1 MTVLVEMLNWKDDI
15 ACGLVVAPISFALT
29 ARRPLLIW
37 SRPFQGR
44 DDVSHAPSRIS
55 DVTIAPGREQVCEV
69 FDIKSLLVFCRWPLP
84 RFLVARGRL
93 KTLPQP
99 NANRYDEW
107 TMRFSSIVVVVPFP
121 WSSLLIIAVVTFMA
135 MTMIIIIIIII
146 NVKWCREHNQTSIQ
160 VSLGSSSVVLNNTA
174 QLKRL

>member
-1 MTVLVEMLNWKDDI
+1 MISLVVS
-15 ACGLVVAPISFALT
+15 CGLVVAPISFALT

-55 DVTIAPGREQVCEV
+55 DATIAPGREQVCEV
-69 FDIKSLLVFCRWPLP
+69 FDIKSLLVFRRWPLP

-99 NANRYDEW
+99 NVNRYDEW
-107 TMRFSSIVVVVPFP
+107 TMRFSSIMAVVPFP
-121 WSSLLIIAVVTFMA
+121 WSSLLIIAVVIFMA
-135 MTMIIIIIIII
+135 MTMIIVII
-146 NVKWCREHNQTSIQ
+146 NVKWCCGHNQTSIQ

-174 QLKRL
+174 ELKRL